1 MLEILGLHLSIVAS
15 SILTVT
21 GRTPSPCPTDGRRSD
36 MKDIEKIAFVIVCA
50 FPLAVWKLIDIIVW
64 IARHMRVEV
73 L

>member
-1 MLEILGLHLSIVAS
+1 MKSLERISL
-15 SILTVT
+15 
-21 GRTPSPCPTDGRRSD
+21 
-36 MKDIEKIAFVIVCA
+36 VIVCA

>member
-1 MLEILGLHLSIVAS
+1 
-15 SILTVT
+15 
-21 GRTPSPCPTDGRRSD
+21 